1 MRFIGVMICRFSK
14 VYNTGWGR
22 SVSEKC
28 SGITFLFSID
38 VNLTS
43 LYDHKMIRF

>member
-1 MRFIGVMICRFSK
+1 MRFIRVMNYRFSS
-14 VYNTGWGR
+14 VYNTGPER
-22 SVSEKC
+22 VYKC
-28 SGITFLFSID
+28 SGITFYLGID